1 MSQATRSLDR
11 DTGSDPLA
19 AVRRRAIM
27 SCMIGNFLEIY
38 DFTVYGFFATFIGQT
53 FFPSGD
59 PLVSLLSSFA
69 TFGVGFVMRP
79 VGGLV
84 MGAYADRF
92 GRRSA
97 LIITMAMMA
106 IGTALTGLTPGY
118 ASIGVWAPIILVL
131 CRLTQGFSTGGE
143 WGGATIFM
151 AEYATK
157 GHRGFYT
164 SWMQFGVALGFLAG
178 SSSALLLTSSLD
190 AASLG
195 SWGWRIPFLIGFLLL
210 PIGYYLRTRVAETP
224 VFERLA
230 KERRVA
236 KSPVRDVFTMQK
248 SAMWTVCGTA
258 IIWNAGGYV
267 LLSYLPVFAAQVL
280 KLDLSIGL
288 AATTIGTLVRAVLTP
303 LIGSLSDRIGRKPI
317 VQTVNIAFFV
327 LAYPMFLWLK
337 TDPGFTSM
345 LVVSSVAGVM
355 MAMVGGAGPVM
366 LCELFPTS
374 LRSTSIGIGY
384 NISAAI
390 FGGFAPFI
398 CTFLVRQT
406 SNAISPTYFLLAC
419 AAVSIAVVATIKDR
433 TNVPL
438 DEL

>member
-1 MSQATRSLDR
+1 MSQTTTSSGRQAESDR
-11 DTGSDPLA
+11 LA
-19 AVRRRAIM
+19 DVRRRAIM
-27 SCMIGNFLEIY
+27 SCLIGNFLEIY
-38 DFTVYGFFATFIGQT
+38 DFTVFGFFATFIGQT

-79 VGGLV
+79 IGGLV

-92 GRRSA
+92 GRRGA

-106 IGTALTGLTPGY
+106 IGTALPGLTPGY
-118 ASIGVWAPIILVL
+118 ASIGIWAPIILVI
-131 CRLTQGFSTGGE
+131 CRLIQGFSTGGE

-151 AEYATK
+151 AEYATP

-164 SWMQFGVALGFLAG
+164 SWMQFGVALGFLVG
-178 SSSALLLTSSLD
+178 SLSAWILTSTLD

-195 SWGWRIPFLIGFLLL
+195 TWGWRIPFLVGFLLL

-224 VFERLA
+224 IFERLA
-230 KERRVA
+230 GERRIA
-236 KSPVRDVFTMQK
+236 KSPVRDAFTMQK
-248 SAMWTVCGTA
+248 RPMWTVCGTA

-280 KLDLSIGL
+280 KIDLRIGL
-288 AATTIGTLVRAVLTP
+288 AATSIGTVVRAVLTP
-303 LIGSLSDRIGRKPI
+303 FVGALSDRIGRKPI
-317 VQTVNIAFFV
+317 VQAMNIGFLV

-337 TDPGFTSM
+337 TDPGFLSM
-345 LVVSSVAGVM
+345 LVVSAVAGVL

-366 LCELFPTS
+366 LTELFPTS

-384 NISAAI
+384 NLSAAI

-398 CTFLVRQT
+398 CTWLVKQT
-406 SNAISPTYFLLAC
+406 GSAIAPTYFLLLC
-419 AAVSIAVVATIKDR
+419 ALISIAVVYRIKDR

-438 DEL
+438 EEL